1 MVVQNHLY
9 RGGTRGFYYEK
20 ATYQLIGCF
29 LIVEPSGAPSLQ
41 VILNHH
47 LPLLRIRI
55 PTVGMSALQ
64 VRTVCG
70 ALHLGQKVE
79 ATPKSGFS
87 SETDLGPH
95 SAELDVV

>member
-1 MVVQNHLY
+1 M
-9 RGGTRGFYYEK
+9 
-20 ATYQLIGCF
+20 
-29 LIVEPSGAPSLQ
+29 
-41 VILNHH
+41 
-47 LPLLRIRI
+47 
-55 PTVGMSALQ
+55 GMSALQ